1 MVQGKEKYMIQKK
14 ITIISGS
21 PRKEKSLSLKR
32 AIELAEKT
40 GYPYTIFS
48 AADWNVQPCRGCGK
62 CFLEGQCVMEEAD
75 DMGRIL
81 ESLKDSL
88 AVIYVSP
95 VYVGTVTGQM
105 KLLIDRLAVQ
115 HHLLPLIGI
124 PAVSVAVANSNHL
137 KETVSYLTKSLEL
150 MGASVVNSLEIASVL
165 PYDENQIT
173 EIADQLKRAIEGKK
187 PLTYSE
193 YQREVFHIYNKKNR
207 IFCKYEDQ
215 FPYLFGEA
223 AKWHQ
228 MGYDQCKDIDEASE
242 RKRNNENI

>member
-1 MVQGKEKYMIQKK
+1 MIQKK

-21 PRKEKSLSLKR
+21 PRKENSISLKR

-48 AADWNVQPCRGCGK
+48 AADWNIQPCLGCEK
-62 CFLEGQCVMEEAD
+62 CFGKGQCVMEETD

-81 ESLKDSL
+81 KSLKDSL

-115 HHLLPLIGI
+115 HHLMPLIGI
-124 PAVSVAVANSNHL
+124 PAVSVAVASNNHL
-137 KETVSYLTKSLEL
+137 KETVSYLTTSLEW
-150 MGASVVNSLEIASVL
+150 MGASVVNSLEIATVL
-165 PYDENQIT
+165 PYDENRTT
-173 EIADQLKRAIEGKK
+173 EIAGQLKRAIEGKQ

-193 YQREVFHIYNKKNR
+193 RQRKAFHFINKKNS
-207 IFCKYEDQ
+207 KLYKHADQ

-223 AKWHQ
+223 IKWHH

-242 RKRNNENI
+242 RKRNNEEI